1 MQTYVLCGGD
11 KVNKKIKIYK
21 VKEKRIDDNTVFFT
35 GMILYHGKRLK
46 FLFHP
51 NPKRNKLTIYR
62 WHEVEKADITKISNF
77 LCETLKPGTTIKSVV
92 IA

>member
-1 MQTYVLCGGD
+1 MKLY
-11 KVNKKIKIYK
+11 NI
-21 VKEKRIDDNTVFFT
+21 KEKRIDEDTVFFT
-35 GMILYHGKRLK
+35 GVILYHGKKLK

>member
-1 MQTYVLCGGD
+1 MKLYNIQ
-11 KVNKKIKIYK
+11 
-21 VKEKRIDDNTVFFT
+21 EKRIDEDTVFFT
-35 GMILYHGKRLK
+35 GVILYHGKKLK

-51 NPKRNKLTIYR
+51 NPERNKFTIYR

-77 LCETLKPGTTIKSVV
+77 LCENLRPGTPIKSVV

>member
-1 MQTYVLCGGD
+1 M
-11 KVNKKIKIYK
+11 KIYK
-21 VKEKRIDDNTVFFT
+21 VKEKMIDEDTVFFT
-35 GMILYHGKRLK
+35 GVILYHGKRLK

-51 NPKRNKLTIYR
+51 NPKRNKFTIYR

-77 LCETLKPGTTIKSVV
+77 LCENLKPGMKIKEFE